1 MENNPTLFEVSEG
14 MTLPTN
20 LKFIREHAIIA
31 IDPGSSG
38 AVCVLSASGEI
49 IVHKMPD
56 TPKDLLELLRS
67 ISLTYESTCYLEK
80 VGGLP
85 KMGGSSMF
93 NFGQGYGHLEMA
105 LLALNIKTVTTR
117 PQEWQKVFGI
127 GTKGKSSTTEW
138 KNKLKAK
145 AQQLFPTI
153 KVTLWNADALLIGE
167 WARNLRK

>member
-1 MENNPTLFEVSEG
+1 MSNSL
-14 MTLPTN
+14 
-20 LKFIREHAIIA
+20 IA

-38 AVCVLSASGEI
+38 CICHLKESGETFT
-49 IVHKMPD
+49 HKMPD

-67 ISLTYESTCYLEK
+67 IQMEYVNAKEIVPTCFMEK
-80 VGGLP
+80 VQGLP
-85 KMGGSSMF
+85 GMGGSPMF
-93 NFGQGYGHLEMA
+93 NFGLGYGHLEMA
-105 LLALNIKTVTTR
+105 LIALEIKTVTTR

-145 AQQLFPTI
+145 CQQIYPHI

-167 WARNLRK
+167 WARNLRNK